1 MGIDVPH
8 SHEEEVRIDRLAR
21 ERREGGLLIQR
32 NEPISNRPSTTL
44 TSSLE
49 PSSSALTDELIA
61 IEGDFYTMVA
71 NMNQMSSG
79 GTYIPISG
87 DDI

>member
-44 TSSLE
+44 TILYY
-49 PSSSALTDELIA
+49 EL
-61 IEGDFYTMVA
+61 YNRKKTST
-71 NMNQMSSG
+71 QKRK
-79 GTYIPISG
+79 
-87 DDI
+87 